1 MYIVYTYAVFQRVV
15 FYEYFKYL
23 FACAVFMRKKVLYLL
38 FGLTRIKGHVFIFI
52 IVILHRFQ
60 MNWTTRK
67 KNKTPKTRGKNNN
80 TPTNDGYTDIKRK

>member
-1 MYIVYTYAVFQRVV
+1 
-15 FYEYFKYL
+15 
-23 FACAVFMRKKVLYLL
+23 MRKKVLYLL

-67 KNKTPKTRGKNNN
+67 KTKTPKTQGKKNN
-80 TPTNDGYTDIKRK
+80 TSKNDGYIDIIRK